1 MFRALAFLI
10 VLAVAAPAAAQ
21 ERFEQSTLSIVTD
34 KGTLSFTVELAISPT
49 QQSQGLMYRRS
60 MAPDAGMLFVYSRP
74 QPTSF
79 WMKNTFIP
87 LDMIFIGAD
96 GKIVN
101 IKQRTVPQSLAPVR
115 SKGDVLAVLDLNGG
129 TSSRLGIKAG
139 DTVRHETFGK

>member
-1 MFRALAFLI
+1 MFRALAFLFAF
-10 VLAVAAPAAAQ
+10 LLAAPAGAL
-21 ERFEQSTLSIVTD
+21 EKFEKSTLSIVTA
-34 KGTLSFTVELAISPT
+34 KGTHDFTVELAISPT
-49 QQSQGLMYRRS
+49 QQSQGLMYRRR

-74 QPTSF
+74 QPASF

-115 SKGDVLAVLDLNGG
+115 SKGDVLGVLELNGG

-139 DTVRHETFGK
+139 DRVRHETFGN

>member
-1 MFRALAFLI
+1 MYRALAFLI
-10 VLAVAAPAAAQ
+10 LLAVAVPAAAL
-21 ERFEQSTLSIVTD
+21 EKFEKSTLSIATA
-34 KGTLSFTVELAISPT
+34 KGTHDFTVELAISPT

-60 MAPDAGMLFVYSRP
+60 MAPDAGMLFIYSRP
-74 QPTSF
+74 QPVSF
-79 WMKNTFIP
+79 WMKNTFLP

-115 SKGDVLAVLDLNGG
+115 SKGDVLAVLELNGG